1 MVIVSVTVA
10 ATSDLGC
17 GCLTSLSASV
27 RVPAYSGTRIRADD
41 ERGHMM
47 SDVRT
52 DAHRG
57 KRAVL
62 RVVGGAVLFAGLLM
76 ALLGLADFFGAMASD
91 VVDAAPTKLWMVFAG
106 LPLMV
111 VGGWLLQ
118 AGYSRA
124 LTSFYAEESAPAV
137 RTTAEALGVRS
148 DAAPHCRQ
156 CGKRAATDARFCDGC
171 GATLG

>member
-1 MVIVSVTVA
+1 
-10 ATSDLGC
+10 
-17 GCLTSLSASV
+17 
-27 RVPAYSGTRIRADD
+27 
-41 ERGHMM
+41 MM

-57 KRAVL
+57 RRTVL
-62 RVVGGAVLFAGLLM
+62 RVAGGAALFAGLLV

-91 VVDAAPTKLWMVFAG
+91 DIDAEPTKFWMVFVG

-118 AGYSRA
+118 AGYARA
-124 LTSFYAEESAPAV
+124 LTSFYAEETAPAV
-137 RTTAEALGVRS
+137 RTTAEALGIRS
-148 DAAPHCRQ
+148 DAGPYCRQ

>member
-1 MVIVSVTVA
+1 
-10 ATSDLGC
+10 
-17 GCLTSLSASV
+17 V

-41 ERGHMM
+41 ERGRMM

-52 DAHRG
+52 DANRG
-57 KRAVL
+57 RRTVL

-91 VVDAAPTKLWMVFAG
+91 VVDAAPTKSWMVLAG

-111 VGGWLLQ
+111 LGGWLLQ
-118 AGYSRA
+118 AGYARA
-124 LTSFYAEESAPAV
+124 FTSFYAEETAPAV

-148 DAAPHCRQ
+148 DAAPGCRQ

>member
-1 MVIVSVTVA
+1 MV
-10 ATSDLGC
+10 
-17 GCLTSLSASV
+17 
-27 RVPAYSGTRIRADD
+27 
-41 ERGHMM
+41 

-52 DAHRG
+52 DANRG
-57 KRAVL
+57 KRIVL

-76 ALLGLADFFGAMASD
+76 ALLGLADFFGATASD

-118 AGYSRA
+118 AGFARA
-124 LTSFYAEESAPAV
+124 FSSFYAEETAPAV
-137 RTTAEALGVRS
+137 RTTAEALGIRS
-148 DAAPHCRQ
+148 DAGPYCRQ
-156 CGKRAATDARFCDGC
+156 CGKRAATDARFCAGC

>member
-1 MVIVSVTVA
+1 MV
-10 ATSDLGC
+10 
-17 GCLTSLSASV
+17 
-27 RVPAYSGTRIRADD
+27 
-41 ERGHMM
+41 

-52 DAHRG
+52 DANRG
-57 KRAVL
+57 KRIVL

-91 VVDAAPTKLWMVFAG
+91 EVDAGPTKIWMVFAG
-106 LPLMV
+106 LPLLV

-118 AGYSRA
+118 AGYARA
-124 LTSFYAEESAPAV
+124 FTSFYAEETAPAV
-137 RTTAEALGVRS
+137 RTTAEALGIRS
-148 DAAPHCRQ
+148 DAGPYCRQ

>member
-1 MVIVSVTVA
+1 MPDLVVS
-10 ATSDLGC
+10 LGW
-17 GCLTSLSASV
+17 
-27 RVPAYSGTRIRADD
+27 VPAYSGTRIRADD

-52 DAHRG
+52 DANRG
-57 KRAVL
+57 RRTVL
-62 RVVGGAVLFAGLLM
+62 QVAGGAVLFAGLLM

-91 VVDAAPTKLWMVFAG
+91 VDAEPTKLWMVLVG

-118 AGYSRA
+118 AGYTRA
-124 LTSFYAEESAPAV
+124 FTSFYAEETAPAV
-137 RTTAEALGVRS
+137 RTTAEALGIHS
-148 DAAPHCRQ
+148 DAGPHCRE